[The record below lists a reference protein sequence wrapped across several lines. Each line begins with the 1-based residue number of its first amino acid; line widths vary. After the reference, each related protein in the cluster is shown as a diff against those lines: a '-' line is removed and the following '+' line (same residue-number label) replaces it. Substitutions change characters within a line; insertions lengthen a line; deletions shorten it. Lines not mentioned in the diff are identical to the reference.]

1 MVLLV
6 MGVAGSGKTTIGTL
20 LAESGGCRFLD
31 ADSLHSAANITKMST
46 GIPLTDNDRAPWLS
60 AVRERIVDAASS
72 QESLVVACS
81 ALKEAYRIF
90 LARDVP
96 VVWIYLK
103 GRPDVFRARLQQRS
117 GHFMSAE
124 LLNSQFD
131 ALEEPGDA
139 IVVDAERRPQAIVD
153 DILEQLRTRR
163 WGRPATTSDDARLED

>member
-1 MVLLV
+1 MILLV

-20 LAESGGCRFLD
+20 LAEYVGFRFLD

-46 GIPLTDNDRAPWLS
+46 GIPLTDSDRAPWLS
-60 AVRERIVDAASS
+60 AVRERIVEAARSE
-72 QESLVVACS
+72 ESLVVACS
-81 ALKEAYRIF
+81 ALKESYRTF

-103 GRPDVFRARLQQRS
+103 GHPDVFRARLQHRT
-117 GHFMSAE
+117 GHFMPAD

-139 IVVDAERRPQAIVD
+139 IDVDAEQQPQAIVD
-153 DILEQLRTRR
+153 DILERLRARR
-163 WGRPATTSDDARLED
+163 R